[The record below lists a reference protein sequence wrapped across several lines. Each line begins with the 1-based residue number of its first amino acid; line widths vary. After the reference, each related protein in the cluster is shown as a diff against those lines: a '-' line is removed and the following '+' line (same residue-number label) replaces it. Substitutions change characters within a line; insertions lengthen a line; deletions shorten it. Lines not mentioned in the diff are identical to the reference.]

1 MSQGYVKIFRKVL
14 DNPNASNHIFLA
26 VWSYLLLKASHK
38 HYVMR
43 IAGEDRT
50 LNPGDMVCSCRKVA
64 EFFGINKDTVNNIFN
79 TMERDSMI
87 RRKMYA
93 RKTVISVVN
102 WSSYQEAADT
112 SPDISPDTLPDTS
125 PDTNKKKE
133 ERRDIDDSAKED
145 ENDGTLIASREIMD
159 EFNKRAGKRYKSHAG
174 STHIATIRARLTDGY
189 TKEELLEV
197 IDHKVAEL
205 KGTENDAKWLNPTSM
220 FRPQNIERNLD
231 FARSHLDM
239 EEAKLV
245 KQYNQVKTTMG
256 NLEAETI
263 KNKIMKI
270 RDKKA
275 KRNGRTVLQS

>member
-14 DNPNASNHIFLA
+14 DNPNASNHIYLA

-112 SPDISPDTLPDTS
+112 
-125 PDTNKKKE
+125 
-133 ERRDIDDSAKED
+133 
-145 ENDGTLIASREIMD
+145 
-159 EFNKRAGKRYKSHAG
+159 
-174 STHIATIRARLTDGY
+174 
-189 TKEELLEV
+189 
-197 IDHKVAEL
+197 
-205 KGTENDAKWLNPTSM
+205 
-220 FRPQNIERNLD
+220 
-231 FARSHLDM
+231 
-239 EEAKLV
+239 
-245 KQYNQVKTTMG
+245 
-256 NLEAETI
+256 
-263 KNKIMKI
+263 
-270 RDKKA
+270 
-275 KRNGRTVLQS
+275 

>member
-1 MSQGYVKIFRKVL
+1 
-14 DNPNASNHIFLA
+14 
-26 VWSYLLLKASHK
+26 
-38 HYVMR
+38 
-43 IAGEDRT
+43 
-50 LNPGDMVCSCRKVA
+50 
-64 EFFGINKDTVNNIFN
+64 
-79 TMERDSMI
+79 
-87 RRKMYA
+87 
-93 RKTVISVVN
+93 
-102 WSSYQEAADT
+102 
-112 SPDISPDTLPDTS
+112 
-125 PDTNKKKE
+125 
-133 ERRDIDDSAKED
+133 
-145 ENDGTLIASREIMD
+145 MD

>member
-14 DNPNASNHIFLA
+14 ENPNASNPLFLA
-26 VWSYLLLKASHK
+26 VWSYILLKASHK
-38 HYVMR
+38 PYVMR
-43 IAGEDRT
+43 IAGKDRA
-50 LNPGDMVCSCRKVA
+50 LEAGDLVCSCRKIA
-64 EFFGINKDTVNNIFN
+64 EYFSINKDTANNILN
-79 TMERDSMI
+79 TMENASMI
-87 RRKMYA
+87 RRTLYA
-93 RKTVISVVN
+93 RKTVISVLK
-102 WSSYQEAADT
+102 WSSYQ
-112 SPDISPDTLPDTS
+112 SGPDALPDAPPDASWDTP

-245 KQYNQVKTTMG
+245 REYNQVKTTMG

-263 KNKIMKI
+263 KQKIMKI
-270 RDKKA
+270 RERKE